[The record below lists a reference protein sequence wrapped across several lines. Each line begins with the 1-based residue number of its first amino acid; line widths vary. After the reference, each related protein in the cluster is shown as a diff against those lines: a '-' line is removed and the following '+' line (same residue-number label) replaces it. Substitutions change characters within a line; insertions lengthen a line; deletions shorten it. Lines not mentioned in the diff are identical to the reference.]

1 MTVFPGTDG
10 AARRTPAQASAA
22 DVTSGLTVWT
32 IGHSTR
38 TLDEFLGLLGE
49 HRIEAVADVRSH
61 PGSRHCPQFGQVALS
76 ESLIRHG
83 LHYSWIQA
91 LGGRRKVRTDSV
103 NTAWRNA
110 SFRGYADYMQTDGF
124 TAGLDELVGL
134 AQERRTTMMC
144 AEAVWWRCHRS
155 MVADALKARGVRVL
169 HIMGPGSVVEH
180 PWTAPAR
187 IVDGTLTYVADR

>member
-1 MTVFPGTDG
+1 MT
-10 AARRTPAQASAA
+10 SE
-22 DVTSGLTVWT
+22 LTIWT

-38 TLDEFLGLLGE
+38 PLDEFLALLDENG
-49 HRIEAVADVRSH
+49 IQMLADVRSH
-61 PGSRHCPQFGQVALS
+61 PGSRHCPQYGQAALS
-76 ESLIRHG
+76 ESLIGHG
-83 LHYSWIQA
+83 LHYRWIQT
-91 LGGRRKVRTDSV
+91 LGGRRKVRVDSV

-124 TAGLDELVGL
+124 AAGLDELLEL
-134 AQERRTTMMC
+134 AQDTRTTIMC

-169 HIMGPGSVVEH
+169 HIMGPDSVIEH

-187 IVDGTLTYVADR
+187 IADGKLTYVSNE